1 MAKETHCSVGNPHD
15 ADDDVHALGL
25 TALVLVVPDAVLLG
39 VPVCASGR
47 VHSTAT
53 NGGGRGSCSSIGSS
67 RARVGQVLDDGG
79 VYGELVLDLAL
90 RFGDEGGQDGF
101 LCRACQGVSDVMF
114 ESARHTMISEFHCSV
129 WAWLYVVALLNA
141 LLQA

>member
-25 TALVLVVPDAVLLG
+25 TALILVVPDAVLLS

-47 VHSTAT
+47 VHSAAAD
-53 NGGGRGSCSSIGSS
+53 GSGGRSRSGIGAS
-67 RARVGQVLDDGG
+67 RAWVGQVLDDGG

-90 RFGDEGGQDGF
+90 
-101 LCRACQGVSDVMF
+101 
-114 ESARHTMISEFHCSV
+114 
-129 WAWLYVVALLNA
+129 
-141 LLQA
+141 